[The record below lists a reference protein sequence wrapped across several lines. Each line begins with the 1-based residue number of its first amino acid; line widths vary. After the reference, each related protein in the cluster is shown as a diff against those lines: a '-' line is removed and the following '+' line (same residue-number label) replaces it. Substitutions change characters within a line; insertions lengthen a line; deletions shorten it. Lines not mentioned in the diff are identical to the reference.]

1 MAERDN
7 PLTANLA
14 NFNLQH
20 RRKKRPL
27 HSIFYLPRVCWIRSW
42 INCSYRWP
50 LCNEKNYQLVL
61 LSRSGER
68 AQILRDDFVFTLRRI
83 FVFIRIETTLSW
95 NYIKLIP
102 NMYIYIYILFRVVL
116 KLNCFLFFFLDL
128 ISIRSLIIFIQRSD
142 VN

>member
-27 HSIFYLPRVCWIRSW
+27 YSIFYLPRVCWIRSW

-102 NMYIYIYILFRVVL
+102 NMYIYIYFISCRFEAKLFSF
-116 KLNCFLFFFLDL
+116 FLFLDL